1 MQPEVLETLVLVL
14 HVLASLAIIG
24 LVLIQQGKGAE
35 AGSGFGSGSSG
46 TVFGSGGAGNFLT
59 KSTTFIAIGFFV
71 TSFGLA
77 FFAKEKSESLRTLG
91 IPEAVQQSEASE
103 LPALSLDSVESE
115 LPVVEQSAS
124 EIPVPAES
132 NQAEESEVPE

>member
-1 MQPEVLETLVLVL
+1 MQPDILETLVLVV

-46 TVFGSGGAGNFLT
+46 TMFGSTGAGNFLT
-59 KSTTFIAIGFFV
+59 KTTTMIAIGFFL

-77 FFAKEKSESLRTLG
+77 FFAKEKSEALRTLG
-91 IPEAVQQSEASE
+91 IPAAVEQSGVAE
-103 LPALSLDSVESE
+103 LPALSSESVESE

-124 EIPVPAES
+124 DVPAAASDAPAES
-132 NQAEESEVPE
+132 EIPE